1 MITSENKIQIRY
13 DEVDKMGYVYHG
25 NYAKFFH
32 ISRTELLR
40 KIGFSDKEL
49 EIKNIL
55 LPVIEMNIKY
65 LKPVFYDDVITIKTF
80 LQKIPSSRM
89 WFKHEV
95 FNANNEVINQ
105 AESTVV
111 FVDMHTRKPMKAP
124 GFIVDKIE
132 SYDETYRLGIM
143 HKMKD

>member
-25 NYAKFFH
+25 NYAKFYH
-32 ISRTELLR
+32 ISRTELMR

-49 EIKNIL
+49 EAKNIL

-65 LKPVFYDDVITIKTF
+65 LKPVFYDDVITIKTS
-80 LQKIPSSRM
+80 LQNIPTSRM
-89 WFKHEV
+89 RFKHEV
-95 FNANNEVINQ
+95 FNTHNEVINQ

-124 GFIVDKIE
+124 EFIVDKIA
-132 SYDETYRLGIM
+132 SHINVSGFD
-143 HKMKD
+143 

>member
-25 NYAKFFH
+25 NYARFYH
-32 ISRTELLR
+32 ISRTELMR

-49 EIKNIL
+49 EAKNIL

-65 LKPVFYDDVITIKTF
+65 LKPVFYDDVITIETS
-80 LQKIPSSRM
+80 LQNIPASRM
-89 WFKHEV
+89 HFKHEV
-95 FNANNEVINQ
+95 YNSNNEVINQ

-111 FVDMHTRKPMKAP
+111 FVDMQTRKPMKAP
-124 GFIVDKIE
+124 GFIIK
-132 SYDETYRLGIM
+132 SNT
-143 HKMKD
+143 

>member
-25 NYAKFFH
+25 NYARFYH
-32 ISRTELLR
+32 ISRTELMR

-49 EIKNIL
+49 EAKNIL

-65 LKPVFYDDVITIKTF
+65 LKPVFYDDVITIKTT
-80 LQKIPSSRM
+80 LQNIPASRM
-89 WFKHEV
+89 RFKHEV
-95 FNANNEVINQ
+95 YNSNNEVINQ

-111 FVDMHTRKPMKAP
+111 FVDMQTRKPMKAP

-132 SYDETYRLGIM
+132 LQNNISGLD
-143 HKMKD
+143 

>member
-1 MITSENKIQIRY
+1 MIVSENKIQIRY

-25 NYAKFFH
+25 NYAKFYH

-40 KIGFSDKEL
+40 KIGISDKEL
-49 EIKNIL
+49 ESHNIL

-65 LKPVFYDDVITIKTF
+65 IKPIFYDDIITIKTS
-80 LQKIPSSRM
+80 LNHIPGSRM
-89 WFKHEV
+89 KFLHEV
-95 FNANNEVINQ
+95 RNHNNELINH

-124 GFIVDKIE
+124 ELIVDKIK
-132 SYDETYRLGIM
+132 SYLKKRTGPQ
-143 HKMKD
+143 

>member
-25 NYAKFFH
+25 NYAKFYH

-40 KIGFSDKEL
+40 KIGISDKEL
-49 EIKNIL
+49 ESRGIL

-65 LKPVFYDDVITIKTF
+65 LKPIYYDEIITIKTS
-80 LQKIPSSRM
+80 LNHIPGSRM
-89 WFKHEV
+89 KFRHEV
-95 FNANNEVINQ
+95 CNHNNEVINI

-111 FVDMHTRKPMKAP
+111 FVDINTRKPMKAP
-124 GFIVDKIE
+124 ELIVDKIK
-132 SYDETYRLGIM
+132 LNL
-143 HKMKD
+143 

>member
-49 EIKNIL
+49 EAKNIL

-89 WFKHEV
+89 QFKHEV
-95 FNANNEVINQ
+95 FNANNQVINQ

-111 FVDMHTRKPMKAP
+111 FVDMHTRKPMKVP
-124 GFIVDKIE
+124 DFIVEKIE
-132 SYDETYRLGIM
+132 SCNEAY
-143 HKMKD
+143 

>member
-25 NYAKFFH
+25 NYAKFYH
-32 ISRTELLR
+32 ISRTELMR

-49 EIKNIL
+49 EAKSIL

-65 LKPVFYDDVITIKTF
+65 LKPVFYDDVITIKTA
-80 LQKIPSSRM
+80 LRNIPSSRM
-89 WFKHEV
+89 HFKHEV
-95 FNANNEVINQ
+95 YNAHNEVINQ
-105 AESTVV
+105 AESIVV

-124 GFIVDKIE
+124 YFIVEKIE
-132 SYDETYRLGIM
+132 SYDEKY
-143 HKMKD
+143 